1 LFGRVGWVGGSAFG
15 VIVGHGWVVTSIGL
29 KK

>member
-1 LFGRVGWVGGSAFG
+1 VGWVGASAFG

-29 KK
+29 KKMVE